1 MEELDNKKYWM
12 ATKRIE
18 TLVDGIFAIAMTL
31 LVLNL
36 VVPEI
41 TGPLSE
47 AVIRSSLSTLYP
59 KFSIFVLSFILLA
72 VFWNLHHRAFHYIN
86 KADNGLLWLNII
98 WLLFIVMVPFSQTLI
113 GEYGDFAISHL
124 VYNLNMMGIALF
136 LALSWYYAVNRNLID
151 KNIDKTQF
159 SKMGRGYLAFIFI
172 ALLAVTLTFIIPGWT
187 SLTYIL
193 IIPIE
198 MINHRL

>member
-136 LALSWYYAVNRNLID
+136 IALSWYYAVNRNLID
-151 KNIDKTQF
+151 KNIDKTQL

>member
-86 KADNGLLWLNII
+86 KADDGLLWLNVI

-136 LALSWYYAVNRNLID
+136 IALSWYYAVNRNLID
-151 KNIDKTQF
+151 ENIDKAQL

>member
-86 KADNGLLWLNII
+86 KADDGLLWLNVI

-151 KNIDKTQF
+151 ENIDKAQL

>member
-136 LALSWYYAVNRNLID
+136 IALSWYYAVNRNLID
-151 KNIDKTQF
+151 ENIDKTQL